1 MLLLPD
7 AFFWPLPEEP
17 HDHGNQHLGVTAE
30 ENKDPSPFS
39 VLLLSVDPGP
49 PSQDVVDKKGDKYA
63 DRPDGSPVEVEL
75 GREGNVTVNVERGKA
90 NV

>member
-17 HDHGNQHLGVTAE
+17 DDPGNQHLGVTAE

-39 VLLLSVDPGP
+39 VLLLPNEDPGP
-49 PSQDVVDKKGDKYA
+49 PSQDIGDKKWDKNGG
-63 DRPDGSPVEVEL
+63 RPDVL
-75 GREGNVTVNVERGKA
+75 LLR
-90 NV
+90 